1 MRLGKRAR
9 RRRRKKSLKKPKKY
23 PKKKQATLKESYAKL
38 AHLVASGA
46 TFVGHGLAQDFRM
59 INIVVPPDQVVDTVH
74 LFFLGDKGKKGEEGK
89 GKEEEEEEEEE
100 EGEREKSAK
109 PSSSNNNSSRGR
121 KLSLR
126 FLVSRLLPGH
136 DDFQAAEHDSVEDAR
151 AALALYAKW
160 RELEK
165 QGKLEETIE
174 ALYEYGRSH
183 GFDPSANS
191 SSGGGGGG
199 VVFGQ

>member
-1 MRLGKRAR
+1 M
-9 RRRRKKSLKKPKKY
+9 
-23 PKKKQATLKESYAKL
+23 
-38 AHLVASGA
+38 VASGA

-74 LFFLGDKGKKGEEGK
+74 LFYLGEKKTKKEEDGEEGK
-89 GKEEEEEEEEE
+89 EGGKEE
-100 EGEREKSAK
+100 KK
-109 PSSSNNNSSRGR
+109 PSTTTSSSSNTNKPNSRGR

-126 FLVSRLLPGH
+126 FLVSRLLGNA
-136 DDFQAAEHDSVEDAR
+136 DFQSSEHDSVEDAR

-160 RELEK
+160 RELK
-165 QGKLEETIE
+165 RQGKLEETLE
-174 ALYEYGRSH
+174 ALYDYGRAH

-191 SSGGGGGG
+191 SSGGG